1 MWFFYQTTLRLH
13 AVSLALMHYM
23 VLETWKWCWM
33 HSTPHKTF
41 VIMILNPISFTSI
54 FIRYINADTCIKS
67 SRENAVYINYLYC
80 KCTRTNKQRGLDK
93 KKKSSSLQ
101 VLIKNL
107 TRLVLMY
114 TRALQ
119 RRGSIWAFEKL
130 FIAEIITEIN
140 SFCRCRTP

>member
-1 MWFFYQTTLRLH
+1 
-13 AVSLALMHYM
+13 
-23 VLETWKWCWM
+23 M

-93 KKKSSSLQ
+93 KKK
-101 VLIKNL
+101 
-107 TRLVLMY
+107 
-114 TRALQ
+114 
-119 RRGSIWAFEKL
+119 KL
-130 FIAEIITEIN
+130 FFASIDQKLDTF
-140 SFCRCRTP
+140 SFNVYQGSPEERFNLSI